1 MRERCASSHL
11 LLAATIIAVVSKVA
25 SSVCKNNLAP
35 ADYKV
40 IGLEQYGNHGKHEGA
55 IFVSF
60 YAVFWLFQRSNCRF
74 DPSHCDEYLRLI
86 VMTL

>member
-1 MRERCASSHL
+1 MREHCASSHL

-40 IGLEQYGNHGKHEGA
+40 IGLEQYGNHGKQEGA
-55 IFVSF
+55 TLESF
-60 YAVFWLFQRSNCRF
+60 FAGF
-74 DPSHCDEYLRLI
+74 
-86 VMTL
+86 

>member
-1 MRERCASSHL
+1 MREHYASSQL

-40 IGLEQYGNHGKHEGA
+40 IGLEQYGNNGKHEGA
-55 IFVSF
+55 TFESF
-60 YAVFWLFQRSNCRF
+60 LDAVLFFIMFKS
-74 DPSHCDEYLRLI
+74 SI
-86 VMTL
+86 